1 MDDKHWLER
10 PKNITKLWRGGW
22 VLLGILV
29 LAEFTYHPHPH
40 FVIDGWFSF
49 YAAIGFIACVAG
61 MVEHKNPPVSV
72 CHQVSTM
79 IASPLPTTS

>member
-22 VLLGILV
+22 GLLGILV

-40 FVIDGWFSF
+40 FVIAGWFSF
-49 YAAIGFIACVAG
+49 YAAYGFIACVA
-61 MVEHKNPPVSV
+61 MVLFAKLLGVLLKRGEDYYDRD
-72 CHQVSTM
+72 
-79 IASPLPTTS
+79 

>member
-49 YAAIGFIACVAG
+49 YGAYGFIACVA
-61 MVEHKNPPVSV
+61 MVLFAKLLGVLLKRGEDYYDRD
-72 CHQVSTM
+72 
-79 IASPLPTTS
+79 